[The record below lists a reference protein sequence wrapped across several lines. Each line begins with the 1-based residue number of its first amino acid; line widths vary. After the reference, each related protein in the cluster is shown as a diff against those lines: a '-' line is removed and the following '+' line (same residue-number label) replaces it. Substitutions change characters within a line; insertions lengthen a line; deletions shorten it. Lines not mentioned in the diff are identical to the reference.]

1 VNSTENEKKTFS
13 MDDLAKLT
21 GLGRRTIRYYI
32 QEGLVARPDG
42 NRRAATYRHD
52 HLEQLL
58 AVKRLQA
65 DGYSL
70 EGIRRQLS
78 ELSHK
83 GHEMTEPK
91 PGTVELRSLVH
102 LAPGVVLQIDV
113 DRAGLDGWTLGEL
126 ARRVSQVIEDI
137 NSIEED
143 VL

>member
-1 VNSTENEKKTFS
+1 MNSTKSEEKTFS
-13 MDDLAKLT
+13 MDELAKLT

-32 QEGLVARPDG
+32 QEGLVARPEG
-42 NRRAATYRHD
+42 NRRAATYRHY

-83 GHEMTEPK
+83 GHENTGPK

-113 DRAGLDGWTLGEL
+113 DKAGLDGWKLREL
-126 ARRVSQVIEDI
+126 ARRVSQVIEDM
-137 NSIEED
+137 SSLEEE
-143 VL
+143 L

>member
-1 VNSTENEKKTFS
+1 VNSTQSQETTFS
-13 MDDLAKLT
+13 IDELAKLT

-83 GHEMTEPK
+83 GHEHTGPK

-113 DRAGLDGWTLGEL
+113 DKAGLDGWTLREL
-126 ARRVSQVIEDI
+126 AHRVTQA
-137 NSIEED
+137 IEELHSMRED
-143 VL
+143 